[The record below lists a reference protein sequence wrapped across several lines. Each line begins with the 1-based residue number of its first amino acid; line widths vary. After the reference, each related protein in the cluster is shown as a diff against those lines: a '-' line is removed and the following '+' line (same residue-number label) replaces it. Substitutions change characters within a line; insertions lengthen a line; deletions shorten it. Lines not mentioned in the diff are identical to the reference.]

1 MILKRLI
8 LFIGIFFTVIACNNL
23 KGPEKPKNLIS
34 KDKMVDILIDAK
46 LITSANSKNKITM
59 RDSSLNINTY
69 VYEKHK
75 IDSLQFALS
84 NNYYAFHV
92 EDYEDIYTRVTDSL
106 ERLKAKL
113 KEKEA
118 IEWKA
123 QTKRE
128 EDSLEQVSKEKE
140 RLKSLTN
147 KDSLGT
153 LIKRDSV
160 QIEDVLIEQSL
171 EEMENLIEPIF
182 DSDNNSQ

>member
-8 LFIGIFFTVIACNNL
+8 VILIFTLSAVACNKL
-23 KGPEKPKNLIS
+23 KGPDKPKNLIS

-46 LITSANSKNKITM
+46 ILSSASSVNKIIM
-59 RDSSLNINTY
+59 RDSNLNFNTY

-92 EDYEDIYTRVTDSL
+92 DEYEDIYTLVSDSL
-106 ERLKAKL
+106 DRLKANL

-118 IEWKA
+118 LEWKA

-128 EDSLEQVSKEKE
+128 SDSIEHVLKAKE
-140 RLKSLTN
+140 LVKSVTK

-153 LIKRDSV
+153 LVKKDSL
-160 QIEDVLIEQSL
+160 QIEDLLFEQSI
-171 EEMENLIEPIF
+171 EEIENLIEPI
-182 DSDNNSQ
+182 SE

>member
-1 MILKRLI
+1 MILKRFI
-8 LFIGIFFTVIACNNL
+8 LFIGIIFTVIACNNL

-46 LITSANSKNKITM
+46 LIVSASSKNKIIM

-92 EDYEDIYTRVTDSL
+92 QDYEDIYTRLADSL
-106 ERLKAKL
+106 EKLKAKL

-128 EDSLEQVSKEKE
+128 EDSLAQVLKEKE
-140 RLKSLTN
+140 QLKSLTN
-147 KDSLGT
+147 KDSIRT
-153 LIKRDSV
+153 LIKRDSI
-160 QIEDVLIEQSL
+160 QIDDLLLEQSIEEIED
-171 EEMENLIEPIF
+171 LIEPIS
-182 DSDNNSQ
+182 DSENDFQ